1 MSWPGDMVS
10 WCSRWCALVW
20 SCAVGCVRLMVVE
33 RGSGCW
39 QQAVLGVID
48 GGGWWWLEDKGC
60 LLLITP
66 KSNVCVC

>member
-1 MSWPGDMVS
+1 M
-10 WCSRWCALVW
+10 
-20 SCAVGCVRLMVVE
+20 VE